1 MTSKNGTNGTDP
13 ALTSGSH
20 HIPEVKPA
28 DWYTGDEHLQWLVRR
43 SVGEAVWPT
52 AEAAMRDAGT
62 LVPQVIEPMM
72 PVIEA
77 NPPVLRQYDRRG
89 QRVDEVDY
97 HPYFKQI
104 EGIAHSFGLVRMAYV
119 PGWRGLDGIAP
130 AALHGGVEY
139 FFLMSDQTI
148 TGCPVAMASAMSR
161 ALKRND
167 KELADKWIPR
177 LASDAPGE
185 YLTAAM
191 FLTEKAGGSDVG
203 ANETRAVKDA
213 DGNWRLYGEK
223 WFATNPTFDLALIMA
238 RPEGAGAGT
247 AGLGLFLMPRILPEG
262 VPDNSLN
269 ANPRRNAYIFHR
281 LKPKFGNK
289 ALASSEM
296 GLRGAFAWPV
306 GDIGKG
312 MKQML
317 DMVNYTRVG
326 IAMTSAAS
334 MRRSVWESLE
344 HTRQRV
350 TFGTVLDQHPL
361 MRDTLAELV
370 TDQTAAL
377 SAAMEVA
384 NIAERAEAGDPEQN
398 RLLRMLTPMLKGY
411 LADRARTVATEA
423 MEVRGGNGYIED
435 WPNGRI
441 LRDVYVHAIWEGSGN
456 IMALDVL
463 RALSKGHGPAYFDEV
478 ERLSET
484 AHGGPAGELGSA
496 LLAGAAGLREQVAQ
510 LASLDLEGAQLRMR
524 RLEKRMAITYIAAL
538 LAAQAKAHQEET
550 GSGRLAYIAARFA
563 TRLGGPA
570 AEAAVGDDQSWLRDF
585 DGIVHGGRVSQ
596 ETGAR
601 AATAVARHLGA
612 EAVAPVAG

>member
-1 MTSKNGTNGTDP
+1 MSSLNGSDP
-13 ALTSGSH
+13 AMPSGSH
-20 HIPEVKPA
+20 HIPDVQNA
-28 DWYTGDEHLQWLVRR
+28 DWYSGDEHLQWLVRR

-62 LVPQVIEPMM
+62 LVPQQIEPLM
-72 PVIEA
+72 PVLEA

-97 HPYFKQI
+97 HPVFKQVEAI
-104 EGIAHSFGLVRMAYV
+104 SHGFGLVRMAYI
-119 PGWRGLDGIAP
+119 PGWRGLEGTAP
-130 AALHGGVEY
+130 AALHGGCEY
-139 FFLMSDQTI
+139 FFLQSDQTI
-148 TGCPVAMASAMSR
+148 TGCPVAMGSAMSR
-161 ALKRND
+161 TLKRND
-167 KELADKWIPR
+167 PALAAKWIPR
-177 LASDAPGE
+177 LASDKPGE

-203 ANETRAVKDA
+203 ANETQAVRDS

-223 WFATNPTFDLALIMA
+223 WFATNPTFDLALVMA
-238 RPEGAGAGT
+238 RPEGAGLGT
-247 AGLGLFLMPRILPEG
+247 AGLGLFLMPRILPDG
-262 VPDNSLN
+262 VPDNALN
-269 ANPRRNAYIFHR
+269 ADPRRNAYIFHR

-289 ALASSEM
+289 GLASSEM

-317 DMVNYTRVG
+317 DMVNYTRVD

-350 TFGTVLDQHPL
+350 TFGTVLDHHPL

-377 SAAMEVA
+377 SAAIEVGDLMEKA
-384 NIAERAEAGDPEQN
+384 DAGDAEKD
-398 RLLRMLTPMLKGY
+398 RLLRVLTPMLKGY
-411 LADRARTVATEA
+411 LADRARVVATEA

-435 WPNGRI
+435 WPNGRL

-463 RALSKGHGPAYFDEV
+463 RALSKGSGPAYFDEV
-478 ERLSET
+478 ERLGET
-484 AHGGPAGELGSA
+484 AHGGPAAELGAA
-496 LLAGAAGLREQVAQ
+496 LLASAAGIREDVAQ
-510 LASLDLEGAQLRMR
+510 LASLEPDGAQLRMR
-524 RLEKRMAITYIAAL
+524 RLEKRMAITYMSAL
-538 LAAQAKAHQEET
+538 LAAQAKEHHEQT

-563 TRLGGPA
+563 TRLGGAA
-570 AEAAVGDDQSWLRDF
+570 AEAAVGDDPSWLRDF
-585 DGIVHGGRVSQ
+585 DGIVRGGRVDP

-601 AATAVARHLGA
+601 AATAVARHVG
-612 EAVAPVAG
+612 VVGPVPG

>member
-1 MTSKNGTNGTDP
+1 MSSLNGSDP
-13 ALTSGSH
+13 AMPSGSH
-20 HIPEVKPA
+20 HIPDVQNT
-28 DWYTGDEHLQWLVRR
+28 DWYSGDEHLQWLVRR

-62 LVPQVIEPMM
+62 LVPQQIEPLM
-72 PVIEA
+72 PVLEA

-89 QRVDEVDY
+89 QRVDEVDD
-97 HPYFKQI
+97 HPVFKQVEAI
-104 EGIAHSFGLVRMAYV
+104 SHGFGLVRMAYI
-119 PGWRGLDGIAP
+119 PGWRGLEGTAP
-130 AALHGGVEY
+130 AALHGGCEY
-139 FFLMSDQTI
+139 FFLQSDQTI
-148 TGCPVAMASAMSR
+148 TGCPVAMGSAMSR
-161 ALKRND
+161 TLKRND
-167 KELADKWIPR
+167 PALAAKWIPR
-177 LASDAPGE
+177 LANDKPGE

-203 ANETRAVKDA
+203 ANETRAVRDS

-223 WFATNPTFDLALIMA
+223 WFATNPTFDLALVMA
-238 RPEGAGAGT
+238 RPEGAGLGT
-247 AGLGLFLMPRILPEG
+247 AGLGLFLMPRILPDG
-262 VPDNSLN
+262 VPDNALN
-269 ANPRRNAYIFHR
+269 ADPRRNAYIFHR

-289 ALASSEM
+289 GLASSEM

-317 DMVNYTRVG
+317 DMVNYTRVD

-350 TFGTVLDQHPL
+350 TFGTLLDHHPL

-377 SAAMEVA
+377 SAAIEVGDLMEKA
-384 NIAERAEAGDPEQN
+384 DAGDAEKD
-398 RLLRMLTPMLKGY
+398 RLLRVLTPMLKGY
-411 LADRARTVATEA
+411 LADRARGVATEA

-435 WPNGRI
+435 WPNGRL

-463 RALSKGHGPAYFDEV
+463 RALGKGHGPAYFEAV
-478 ERLSET
+478 ERLCEST
-484 AHGGPAGELGSA
+484 ATGKGGAAELARA
-496 LLAGAAGLREQVAQ
+496 LLASTPALQQDV
-510 LASLDLEGAQLRMR
+510 ASLAALDLDGAQLRLR
-524 RLEKRMAITYIAAL
+524 RIERRMAITYMAAL
-538 LAAQAKAHQEET
+538 LAQQAQEYEAQT
-550 GSGRLAYIAARFA
+550 GSGPLTYLAARFA
-563 TRLGGPA
+563 ARMGGPM
-570 AEAAVGDDQSWLRDF
+570 AEAAVADDQQWLADF
-585 DGIVHGGRVSQ
+585 EGISRGGQVSP

-601 AATAVARHLGA
+601 AAALVAPYLA
-612 EAVAPVAG
+612 EAAPATP

>member
-1 MTSKNGTNGTDP
+1 MLVGLSKDTDP
-13 ALTSGSH
+13 ALSSGSH
-20 HIPEVKPA
+20 HIPDFKNT
-28 DWYTGDEHLQWLVRR
+28 DWYSGDEHLKWLVRR

-52 AEAAMRDAGT
+52 AEAALRDAGT
-62 LVPQVIEPMM
+62 IVPQEVEPLM
-72 PVIEA
+72 PVLEA
-77 NPPVLRQYDRRG
+77 NPPILRQYDRRG

-97 HPYFKQI
+97 HPVFKQI
-104 EGIAHSFGLVRMAYV
+104 EEIAHGFGLVRMAYL
-119 PGWRGLDGIAP
+119 PGWRGLPGTAP
-130 AALHGGVEY
+130 GALRGACEY
-139 FFLMSDQTI
+139 LFLQADQTI
-148 TGCPVAMASAMSR
+148 TGCAVAMASAMSR

-167 KELADKWIPR
+167 PGLAQEWIPR
-177 LASDAPGE
+177 LASDTPGE

-203 ANETRAVKDA
+203 ANETSAVRDS

-238 RPEGAGAGT
+238 RPEGAGLGT
-247 AGLGLFLMPRILPEG
+247 AGLGLFLMPRILPAG
-262 VPDNSLN
+262 VRDNSLN
-269 ANPRRNAYIFHR
+269 ADPRRNAYIFHR

-289 ALASSEM
+289 GLASSEM

-306 GDIGKG
+306 GDLGRG

-326 IAMTSAAS
+326 IAVTSAAS

-350 TFGTVLDQHPL
+350 TFGTLLDHHPL

-370 TDQTAAL
+370 TDQTGAL
-377 SAAMEVA
+377 SAAIELSELMEKA
-384 NIAERAEAGDPEQN
+384 DAGDAEKD
-398 RLLRMLTPMLKGY
+398 RLLRVLTPMLKGY
-411 LADRARTVATEA
+411 LASRARTVATEA

-456 IMALDVL
+456 IMALDLL
-463 RALSKGHGPAYFDEV
+463 RALNKGCGPAYFDEI
-478 ERLSET
+478 ERLGET
-484 AHGGPAGELGSA
+484 AYGGPAGELGAALMTSA
-496 LLAGAAGLREQVAQ
+496 AAIREDVAQ
-510 LASLDLEGAQLRMR
+510 LASLELEAAQLRMR
-524 RLEKRMAITYIAAL
+524 RLEKRMAITYIGAL
-538 LAAQAKAHQEET
+538 LAAQAKEHAEQT
-550 GSGRLAYIAARFA
+550 GSGRLAYLAARFA

-570 AEAAVGDDQSWLRDF
+570 AEAAVGDDPAWLGDF
-585 DGIVHGGRVSQ
+585 EGIVRGGHVSL

-601 AATAVARHLGA
+601 AAAAVASHVRA
-612 EAVAPVAG
+612 SAPVGT